1 MIILDLETSGLDPQI
16 HGMLSLGAVDF
27 ETGDEF
33 YGECRLGANQRYS
46 LEALKIN
53 GFDGE
58 NIYDSTKQTQVE
70 LYQKFVKWASGRST
84 LVGGHNV
91 GSFDVQ
97 FLKKVHSKQKKIT
110 KFPFQF
116 RYVDLHSVAYQR
128 FGESLSMSQIC
139 GNLGIN
145 PEPTPHNALTG
156 AKKEY
161 ECFKILLDK

>member
-33 YGECRLGANQRYS
+33 Y
-46 LEALKIN
+46 
-53 GFDGE
+53 GE

-110 KFPFQF
+110 NFPFQF

-128 FGESLSMSQIC
+128 FG
-139 GNLGIN
+139 
-145 PEPTPHNALTG
+145 
-156 AKKEY
+156 
-161 ECFKILLDK
+161 

>member
-33 YGECRLGANQRYS
+33 Y
-46 LEALKIN
+46 
-53 GFDGE
+53 GE

-116 RYVDLHSVAYQR
+116 RYVDLHSAAYQR

-145 PEPTPHNALTG
+145 PEPSPHNALTG

-161 ECFKILLDK
+161 ECFKLLLDK